1 MSDLAPRAQERLY
14 LLSINDDVV
23 EVETPGG
30 GAAAANGEL
39 WMPAALTVSVRIAPL
54 PCIPKPKLSGYS
66 AETLPR
72 FEPVPFA
79 PENAVNT
86 TGLSSSRGNGSPT
99 SPKEMDALE
108 ISAEKLKTSAASL
121 DVAVGGP
128 RYPRQT
134 DPRARRDP
142 PATAEGARHQT
153 LLRRA
158 DDVIG
163 IDAGAASRHPNR
175 CPQSRRRDVPG
186 DAQCRGTGDWE
197 ATGSARPR
205 PSAEELREADEPRAF
220 WRQRRLP
227 ARSRRR
233 SSP

>member
-86 TGLSSSRGNGSPT
+86 TGLSSS
-99 SPKEMDALE
+99 
-108 ISAEKLKTSAASL
+108 
-121 DVAVGGP
+121 
-128 RYPRQT
+128 
-134 DPRARRDP
+134 
-142 PATAEGARHQT
+142 EGTGH
-153 LLRRA
+153 
-158 DDVIG
+158 
-163 IDAGAASRHPNR
+163 
-175 CPQSRRRDVPG
+175 RRR
-186 DAQCRGTGDWE
+186 
-197 ATGSARPR
+197 
-205 PSAEELREADEPRAF
+205 
-220 WRQRRLP
+220 RRKWMH
-227 ARSRRR
+227 SR
-233 SSP
+233 